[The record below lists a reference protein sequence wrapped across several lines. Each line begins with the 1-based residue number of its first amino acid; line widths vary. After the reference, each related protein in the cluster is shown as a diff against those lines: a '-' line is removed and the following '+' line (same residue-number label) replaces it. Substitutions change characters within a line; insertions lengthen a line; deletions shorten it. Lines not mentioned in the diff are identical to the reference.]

1 MIVDNRE
8 EFQLLKEEICA
19 LKPDLM
25 NLKSNCHWIELPEK
39 ARNLLSAGFRN
50 LRDDWMAEMI
60 GFPLSTIKLWKEQ
73 DKVLQPL
80 QQRLRVCVK
89 RKQKY
94 TKVPTDI
101 VEKIC
106 LLMNRF
112 PVLVVASFA
121 GIMPTTLHSWKKR
134 ADINYDPQVQPDL
147 QNLTQIEQIEGGEE
161 DINTCER
168 ALNLEKALKRH
179 IGSIRRKYS
188 ASEKKQILDLVEQ
201 FGSKLVH
208 VKFGVSY
215 DTITRLKRRS
225 ENLLHQKPRVPLR
238 YAPVIELMQ
247 KHPGMGPMQ
256 IRDYIHRHM
265 GLSMGVNSIRKV
277 MEDNGW
283 VPPYIRSPRVKE
295 SMKLYE
301 AIRRN
306 YMWHI
311 DFKHQFIN
319 KCRVYILLI
328 QDDMSR
334 FIVGHTFGDGEKV
347 DTVIETVEA
356 AIQIHGTPEV
366 IMSDGGSAFYSWRG
380 ISKFTKFLEDFGIDQ
395 YISKLPTTNGKLE
408 NLNQQMAKELLD
420 TMSFTSLKHFE
431 KELTNWVGFY
441 NFQRLHQGLA
451 KRQVPADR
459 YFPGANQ
466 WYGKTTEVTKQQ
478 SLIAETMATLLNE
491 LKKSK

>member
-1 MIVDNRE
+1 MSNQE
-8 EFQLLKEEICA
+8 EYRKLKEEICS
-19 LKPDLM
+19 LKSDLM
-25 NLKSNCHWIELPEK
+25 DLKSNCHWVEIPK
-39 ARNLLSAGFRN
+39 RARELLSAGFRN
-50 LRDDWMAEMI
+50 LRDDWMAEML
-60 GFPLSTIKLWKEQ
+60 GFPKSTIKLWREQ
-73 DKVLQPL
+73 DKLLYPL
-80 QQRLRVCVK
+80 LQRLEICKK

-94 TKVPTDI
+94 LSVPTDI

-106 LLMNRF
+106 ILANTL
-112 PVLVVASFA
+112 PIDAVTEFA
-121 GIMPTTLHSWKKR
+121 GIPRSTLMSWRKR
-134 ADINYDPQVQPDL
+134 ADFKHDPETVPDINAL
-147 QNLTQIEQIEGGEE
+147 ASIEIAE
-161 DINTCER
+161 DIDDIHTCEKT
-168 ALNLEKALKRH
+168 LGLEKALKRH
-179 IGSIRRKYS
+179 EGSLRKKYS
-188 ASEKKQILDLVEQ
+188 PSEKKQILDLVEQ

-215 DTITRLKRRS
+215 DTIVRWKRRKD
-225 ENLLHQKPRVPLR
+225 NLFHQKPRVPLR
-238 YAPVIELMQ
+238 YAPVIEIMQ

-283 VPPYIRSPRVKE
+283 VPPYVRNPRVKD
-295 SMKLYE
+295 SMNLYE

-356 AIQIHGTPEV
+356 SIQIHGKPEV

-380 ISKFTKFLEDFGIDQ
+380 ISKFTKFLEDYGIDQ

-441 NFQRLHQGLA
+441 NFKRLHQGLA

-466 WYGKTTEVTKQQ
+466 WYGKTTEVTRQQ
-478 SLIAETMATLLNE
+478 SLIAETMATLLHE
-491 LKKSK
+491 LKKPK